1 MANLKKASEETH
13 ELVTKIAQEI
23 GLTNTVEFQ
32 TFSINK
38 GKEIVKLKRADEIAQ
53 INANKEPLVCVI
65 VYEDAFYRL
74 DEKTQYLLIRTE
86 LDKVFYDFEKDK
98 LTISTPMI
106 SVPLSSYQKYGNPII
121 QIAESALLT
130 IQQIEDERKALKEM
144 QKANKKKKNG

>member
-1 MANLKKASEETH
+1 MANLKKASEETN
-13 ELVTKIAQEI
+13 ELVIKIAQELS
-23 GLTNTVEFQ
+23 LTNTVEFQ
-32 TFSINK
+32 TFSTNK

-121 QIAESALLT
+121 QITESALLT

>member
-23 GLTNTVEFQ
+23 GLTSTIEFQ
-32 TFSINK
+32 TFSTNK

-53 INANKEPLVCVI
+53 IIINKEPLVGVI
-65 VYEDAFYRL
+65 VYEDAFYRM
-74 DEKTQYLLIRTE
+74 DERSQYILIRTE

-106 SVPLSSYQKYGNPII
+106 SVPLCSYQKYGNSVI

-130 IQQIEDERKALKEM
+130 IQQIEDERKMLKET
-144 QKANKKKKNG
+144 QKANKKKKHK